1 MNNGRSF
8 KRKFFSRAG
17 ATYQPMVSN
26 YTGLNFTG
34 DEQFDGK
41 VGNSLPDTLYK
52 GGKSFAVYPRSG
64 IGIGENAVLGER
76 SD

>member
-1 MNNGRSF
+1 
-8 KRKFFSRAG
+8 
-17 ATYQPMVSN
+17 MVSN
-26 YTGLNFTG
+26 YTGFNFTG

-41 VGNSLPDTLYK
+41 VGDSLPETLYK